1 MIERITIDFKMDEER
16 DREELR
22 WITMGGGGGARVA
35 INHKEHC

>member
-22 WITMGGGGGARVA
+22 WITMGGGERGLP
-35 INHKEHC
+35 

>member
-22 WITMGGGGGARVA
+22 WITMGGGGGSEGCQ
-35 INHKEHC
+35 KS